1 MKLLVLNAGSS
12 SLRFEL
18 FQVKGWKVLFK
29 GHIDGIGTKAIGS
42 KGAKAKNHTEA
53 LSLAL
58 KTLQSKG
65 ALAHPRELLA
75 IGHRVVHGGEKYQ
88 KPTLITPKILR
99 DLEKLSA
106 LAPLH
111 NPPNLEGIRAC
122 QKLLPQ
128 IPNVAVFDTAFHA
141 TLPEHAYL
149 YGLPYELYKKHGIRK
164 YGFHGTS
171 HAYVSEQTIVWLKK
185 HNLPWGKIITCHI
198 GNGVSVT
205 AIKNGKSIET
215 SMGFTPLEGAV
226 MGTRA
231 GSFDPA
237 ILLHLMRQIKKSTI
251 SPAALDHLINHESGL
266 LGLSGV
272 SSDVRPLWA
281 IAQNRKHRDHKKV
294 LRAFKIFSYRLAM
307 IIAGY
312 TAALGGLDALVFTAG
327 IGENAW
333 YLRRDIC
340 AQLAHLGIKLN
351 SLQNRTTVEGKQGPI
366 HASKNSIPILVVP
379 THEEL
384 KIAMETEKIC
394 KK

>member
-29 GHIDGIGTKAIGS
+29 GHIDGIG
-42 KGAKAKNHTEA
+42 AKNHTQA

-58 KTLQSKG
+58 KTLKSKEV
-65 ALAHPRELLA
+65 LSHPDELLA

-88 KPTLITPKILR
+88 KPTRITPPILR
-99 DLEKLSA
+99 DLEKLSD

-128 IPNVAVFDTAFHA
+128 IPNIAVFDTAFHA

-149 YGLPYELYKKHGIRK
+149 YGLPYTLYKKQGIRK

-171 HAYVSEQTIVWLKK
+171 HAYVSEQAIAWLKK
-185 HNLPWGKIITCHI
+185 NRLPHKNLITCHI

-205 AIKNGKSIET
+205 AIKNEKSIDT

-237 ILLHLMRQIKKSTI
+237 ILLHLKATA
-251 SPAALDHLINHESGL
+251 AALDHLINHESGL

-281 IAQNRKHRDHKKV
+281 IAQNPKHRDHKKV
-294 LRAFKIFSYRLAM
+294 LRAFKIFSYRLAT

-312 TAALGGLDALVFTAG
+312 TAALGGLNALIFTAG

-340 AQLAHLGIKLN
+340 AGLTHFGIKLN
-351 SLQNRTTVEGKQGPI
+351 VQKNRATIEGKQGPI
-366 HASKNSIPILVVP
+366 HASKNSIPVLVVR

-384 KIAMETEKIC
+384 KIAMESIKILQ

>member
-1 MKLLVLNAGSS
+1 MKLLVLNVGSS
-12 SLRFEL
+12 SLRFQL
-18 FQVKGWKVLFK
+18 FQTKGWKVLFK
-29 GHIDGIGTKAIGS
+29 GHIET
-42 KGAKAKNHTEA
+42 KNHTEA
-53 LSLAL
+53 LKLAIHQL
-58 KTLQSKG
+58 KSKG
-65 ALAHPRELLA
+65 VLAHPNELLA

-88 KPTLITPKILR
+88 KPTLITPAILR
-99 DLEKLSA
+99 DLEKLSD

-111 NPPNLEGIRAC
+111 NPPNLAGIRAC
-122 QKLLPQ
+122 QKLLPN
-128 IPNVAVFDTAFHA
+128 IPNIAVFDTAFHS

-149 YGLPYELYKKHGIRK
+149 YGLPYKLYKKHGIRK

-171 HAYVSEQTIVWLKK
+171 HAYVSEAAIAWLKK
-185 HNLPWGKIITCHI
+185 HRLPRQNLITCHI

-205 AIKNGKSIET
+205 AVKNGKSIDT

-237 ILLHLMRQIKKSTI
+237 ILLHLMVHEKK
-251 SPAALDHLINHESGL
+251 SPAALDRLINHESGL
-266 LGLSGV
+266 LGLSEV

-281 IAQNRKHRDHKKV
+281 IAQNPKHRDHKKV
-294 LRAFKIFSYRLAM
+294 QRAFKIFAYRLAM
-307 IIAGY
+307 LIAGY

-340 AQLAHLGIKLN
+340 AQLAHLGIALDLPK
-351 SLQNRTTVEGKQGPI
+351 NRTTVEGKEGPI
-366 HASKNSIPILVVP
+366 NKKNSKAAVLVMA

-384 KIAMETEKIC
+384 RIAMESVKALPTIPSR
-394 KK
+394 